1 MGTNFIYIIQPIVAL
16 LIFVILF
23 HLIFFGPGRR
33 LFAARLIQRKYHGNS
48 RRQVLHDLA
57 LTLLNLVVVITLTT
71 LLFQWLFKV
80 SLVTVIASPSIAVTL
95 GQFVLYFFAFDL
107 YYYVWHRFL
116 HTPFLYKHV
125 HSHHHV
131 ATRPTP
137 LTSYAVHPV
146 EGFVSFLFTLLLFIV
161 MDMSLMALI
170 AMNAYSV
177 IHSVI
182 LHSGHDLFP
191 KWWYRNGLSKYYV
204 TPLYHDLHHSE
215 PESANFGIYTTIW
228 DRVFGTVSTSLHTS
242 FGRVTSATSPAQ

>member
-1 MGTNFIYIIQPIVAL
+1 MSANFIYIVQPIAAL
-16 LIFVILF
+16 LIFVILA

-33 LFAARLIQRKYHGNS
+33 LFSARLIQRNYHGNK
-48 RRQVLHDLA
+48 RRQLLHDLA

-71 LLFQWLFKV
+71 LLFQWLFQV
-80 SLVTVIASPSIAVTL
+80 SLVTVIDSPSIAVTL

-107 YYYVWHRFL
+107 YYYVWHRVL

-125 HSHHHV
+125 HSHHHA

-228 DRVFGTVSTSLHTS
+228 DRVFGTVSTLLQSS
-242 FGRVTSATSPAQ
+242 FSRVTSATRTA